1 MPKATNEFPTKS
13 SEKPEK
19 KGSRI
24 SKNSRVDFELSD
36 EELEDVSAGSGNPY
50 CTIPSPRLETR

>member
-1 MPKATNEFPTKS
+1 MSKAKKELPIKAP
-13 SEKPEK
+13 EKK

-36 EELEDVSAGSGNPY
+36 EELEDVSAGSGSPY